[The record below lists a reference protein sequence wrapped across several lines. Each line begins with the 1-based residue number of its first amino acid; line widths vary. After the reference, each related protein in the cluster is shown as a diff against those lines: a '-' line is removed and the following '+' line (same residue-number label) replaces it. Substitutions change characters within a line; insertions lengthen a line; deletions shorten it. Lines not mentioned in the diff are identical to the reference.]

1 MANNQI
7 KKIGVLTSGGDAPGM
22 NAAIRA
28 VARTCAT
35 NGIECVGIKQG
46 YKGLLE
52 EDFEELTPRSVGNI
66 INRGGSFLRSAR
78 CKEFKYPEVR
88 QKAADNARK
97 AGIDALVVIGGDGSF
112 TGALKLQQ
120 ETGIP
125 VMGIPGT
132 IDNDIYG
139 SDYSIGFDTAINS
152 AMEAIDKIR
161 DTAAAHD
168 RIFFVEVMGHGSGY
182 IAVYTGIA
190 TGVEQIIMPPKKD
203 EENHSIIP
211 DSDELYDDIVKD
223 LREAEGR
230 KKSSSIIIVSE
241 NGQNIGE
248 RVRIITEEVKKRMP
262 DKDIK
267 ETTLGHIQR
276 GGSPTT
282 ADRVLATRL
291 GTAAV
296 EGLLAGERGKIA
308 GVRDNKIVYT
318 PLRDNTKPYDLT
330 NDFDVKRT
338 HDTIEEF
345 RRVANIMN
353 S

>member
-1 MANNQI
+1 MANSTI

-28 VARTCAT
+28 VARACAT
-35 NGIECVGIKQG
+35 NGIKCVGIEQG

-52 EDFEELTPRSVGNI
+52 KDFIELTPRSVGNI
-66 INRGGSFLRSAR
+66 INKGGSFLRSAR
-78 CKEFKYPEVR
+78 CKEFKDPAVR
-88 QKAADNARK
+88 RQAAQNAFDE
-97 AGIDALVVIGGDGSF
+97 GIDALVVIGGDGSF
-112 TGALKLQQ
+112 TGALKMQQ
-120 ETGIP
+120 ETGLK

-139 SDYSIGFDTAINS
+139 TDFSIGFDTAINT

-161 DTAAAHD
+161 DTAASHD

-203 EENHSIIP
+203 KENHNIIP
-211 DSDELYDDIVKD
+211 DGDELYEEIVKD

-230 KKSSSIIIVSE
+230 KKSSSIVVVSE

-248 RVRIITEEVKKRMP
+248 RVRIITEEIKKRMP
-262 DKDIK
+262 EKDLK

-291 GTAAV
+291 GVAAV
-296 EGLLAGERGKIA
+296 EGLIQGLNGQVA
-308 GVRDNKIVYT
+308 GVRDNKIAYT
-318 PLRDNTKPYDLT
+318 ALRDNTVAYDAA

-338 HDTIEEF
+338 QETIAEF
-345 RRVANIMN
+345 RRVASIMN
-353 S
+353 V

>member
-1 MANNQI
+1 MTDNQI

-28 VARTCAT
+28 VARACAA
-35 NGIECVGIKQG
+35 NGIECVGIVQG
-46 YKGLLE
+46 YKGLLD
-52 EDFEELTPRSVGNI
+52 EDFIELTPRAVGNI

-78 CKEFKYPEVR
+78 CKEFKDPEVR
-88 QKAADNARK
+88 ARAVANARK

-112 TGALKLQQ
+112 TGALKLQK
-120 ETGIP
+120 ENDMP
-125 VMGIPGT
+125 VMGVPGT

-139 SDYSIGFDTAINS
+139 SDYSIGFDTAINT

-182 IAVYTGIA
+182 IAVYTGLA
-190 TGVEQIIMPPKKD
+190 TGVEQIVMPPLKD
-203 EENHSIIP
+203 EDNKCIP
-211 DSDELYDDIVKD
+211 DSGELYDKIVAE
-223 LREAEGR
+223 LREEDGR
-230 KKSSSIIIVSE
+230 KKNSAIVIVAE
-241 NGQNIGE
+241 NGQHIGE
-248 RVRIITEEVKKRMP
+248 RVSLMKQEVKLRMP

-291 GTAAV
+291 GAAAV
-296 EGLLAGERGKIA
+296 EGLLAGKRGMIA
-308 GVRDNKIVYT
+308 GVRDNKVVYT
-318 PLRDNTKPYDLT
+318 PLRDNTVQYDKE

-345 RRVANIMN
+345 RRVAKIMN
-353 S
+353 V

>member
-1 MANNQI
+1 MSDSKI

-22 NAAIRA
+22 NAAIRS

-35 NGIECVGIKQG
+35 YGIECIGIEQG

-52 EDFEELTPRSVGNI
+52 KDFVELSPRDVGNI

-78 CKEFKYPEVR
+78 CKEFKDSEVR
-88 QKAADNARK
+88 LQAARNARE

-112 TGALKLQQ
+112 TGALKLQK
-120 ETGIP
+120 ETGLR

-139 SDYSIGFDTAINS
+139 SDFSIGFDTAINT

-161 DTAAAHD
+161 DTAASHD

-182 IAVYTGIA
+182 IAVYTGMA
-190 TGVEQIIMPPKKD
+190 TGVEQIILPPKKD
-203 EENHSIIP
+203 KENHSIIP
-211 DSDELYDDIVKD
+211 DGEELYEEIVKD
-223 LREAEGR
+223 LHEAEGR
-230 KKSSSIIIVSE
+230 KKSSSIVIVSE
-241 NGQNIGE
+241 NGQHIGE
-248 RVRIITEEVKKRMP
+248 RVRIITEEMKKRMP
-262 DKDIK
+262 EKDIK

-291 GTAAV
+291 GVAAV
-296 EGLLAGERGKIA
+296 EGLLKGLDGQVA
-308 GVRDNKIVYT
+308 GVRDNKIAYT
-318 PLRDNTKPYDLT
+318 PLRDNTVPYDLE

-338 HDTIEEF
+338 HEIIEEF

-353 S
+353 A

>member
-1 MANNQI
+1 M
-7 KKIGVLTSGGDAPGM
+7 
-22 NAAIRA
+22 
-28 VARTCAT
+28 
-35 NGIECVGIKQG
+35 
-46 YKGLLE
+46 
-52 EDFEELTPRSVGNI
+52 
-66 INRGGSFLRSAR
+66 
-78 CKEFKYPEVR
+78 
-88 QKAADNARK
+88 
-97 AGIDALVVIGGDGSF
+97 
-112 TGALKLQQ
+112 
-120 ETGIP
+120 
-125 VMGIPGT
+125 
-132 IDNDIYG
+132 
-139 SDYSIGFDTAINS
+139 
-152 AMEAIDKIR
+152 
-161 DTAAAHD
+161 
-168 RIFFVEVMGHGSGY
+168 
-182 IAVYTGIA
+182 
-190 TGVEQIIMPPKKD
+190 
-203 EENHSIIP
+203 
-211 DSDELYDDIVKD
+211 
-223 LREAEGR
+223 
-230 KKSSSIIIVSE
+230 
-241 NGQNIGE
+241 
-248 RVRIITEEVKKRMP
+248 KKRMP

>member
-35 NGIECVGIKQG
+35 NNIECIGINQG
-46 YKGLLE
+46 YKGLLDN
-52 EDFEELTPRSVGNI
+52 DFVELTPRAVGNI

-78 CKEFKYPEVR
+78 CKEFKFPEIR

-112 TGALKLQQ
+112 TGALKLQK
-120 ETGIP
+120 ETGLP
-125 VMGIPGT
+125 VIGIPGT

-139 SDYSIGFDTAINS
+139 SDYSIGFDTAINT

-182 IAVYTGIA
+182 IAVYTGMA
-190 TGVEQIIMPPKKD
+190 TGVEQIVMPPKKD
-203 EENHSIIP
+203 KENHNIIP
-211 DSDELYDDIVKD
+211 DGDELYDEIVSELKKED
-223 LREAEGR
+223 GR

-241 NGQNIGE
+241 NGKSIGE
-248 RVRIITEEVKKRMP
+248 RVRIITDEIKKRMP
-262 DKDIK
+262 EKDIK

-282 ADRVLATRL
+282 VDRVLATRL
-291 GTAAV
+291 GTGAV
-296 EGLLAGERGKIA
+296 EGLLKGEYGMIT

-318 PLRDNTKPYDLT
+318 PLRDNTVPYDAE

-338 HDTIEEF
+338 HEITEEF

-353 S
+353 I